1 MTPLARQVT
10 PGGMS
15 RTPEQNSEIIRHV
28 VETIHRLRAPGGCP
42 WDREQTHHSLR
53 QYLIEEA
60 YETLDVLDQIDSPEK
75 LKDERIRGAFREEM
89 GDVLLQILLHS
100 EMARE
105 QGAFDFYDVAQSLAQ
120 KMISRHPHV
129 FGDADAK
136 TSEQV
141 LQNWEK
147 LKAAEKAKKQEMS
160 VLDGLPK
167 GLPALQKAART
178 IEKVTRVGFQWPDM
192 QGPLA
197 KAEEELHELKA
208 EVLNYEKLL
217 KDLKAAGKKESAE
230 LEQAREKLADEL
242 GDVFFT
248 LANLAHL
255 TKISPEDALR
265 RTLQRFERRFR
276 HVEKRLQE
284 QGRKPEQATLQE
296 MDVFWDEA
304 KRLEKK

>member
-1 MTPLARQVT
+1 MP
-10 PGGMS
+10 
-15 RTPEQNSEIIRHV
+15 RTPEQQAEAVRYA
-28 VETIHRLRAPGGCP
+28 VETIHRLRAPDGCP
-42 WDREQTHHSLR
+42 WDREQTHQSLR

-75 LKDERIRGAFREEM
+75 LKDDRIKNSFREEM

-100 EMARE
+100 EMASE
-105 QGAFDFYDVAQSLAQ
+105 VGAFDFYDVAEALAR

-129 FGDADAK
+129 FGDAEAK
-136 TSEQV
+136 TAEQV

-147 LKAAEKAKKQEMS
+147 RKQKEKADAG

-167 GLPALQKAART
+167 SLPALQKAARM

-197 KAEEELHELKA
+197 KAEEEIQELKT
-208 EVLNYEKLL
+208 EVLQYEKLL
-217 KDLKAAGKKESAE
+217 KNLKDAGEKESEA
-230 LEQAREKLADEL
+230 LNQAREKLADEM

-276 HVEKRLQE
+276 HAELRLKE
-284 QGRKPEQATLQE
+284 QGRKPEQATLAE
-296 MDVFWDEA
+296 MDTFWDEA
-304 KRLEKK
+304 KRLERK